1 MSTTQSTAPDNNFL
15 PPGAP
20 DPNATQVTD
29 YPAVTIVDEAEH
41 KATEEAAAEA
51 RVERAKSVSSPKRLS
66 SQEILNVALLLKL
79 LPEGDNIALD
89 TPIPLENVPEEL
101 RKSFFEPG
109 NNRNLAQR
117 GIVKLHTNP
126 ETKQIDSLSI
136 TEIGFH
142 IYNTQSNKL
151 APKQKRT
158 TKADGSPRAPGGRT
172 STQFA
177 GLRMRKMV
185 DNPRAE
191 GTMGYFSWQ
200 LYQDG
205 MTYNEYMA
213 CKDFPEQFST
223 RTQERF
229 RGPGRNHWDW
239 DLMHGFI
246 ALYHE
251 NEPETLED
259 GSPNPN
265 YWAIKNSPSK

>member
-1 MSTTQSTAPDNNFL
+1 MSTTQSTAPGNNYL

-20 DPNATQVTD
+20 DPNDTTVTD
-29 YPAVTIVDEAEH
+29 YPAVTIVDSEQH
-41 KATEEAAAEA
+41 KAQEDAVAEERVKRAE
-51 RVERAKSVSSPKRLS
+51 SVSHPKRLS
-66 SQEILNVALLLKL
+66 ESEKLNIGLLLKL
-79 LPEGDNIALD
+79 LPDNEVT
-89 TPIPLENVPEEL
+89 TPIPLETIPEEL
-101 RKSFFEPG
+101 RKTFFEPG
-109 NNRNLAQR
+109 SKKNLAQR

-136 TEIGFH
+136 TDGAFEL
-142 IYNTQSNKL
+142 YNNPNLKP
-151 APKQKRT
+151 AKQKRT
-158 TKADGSPRAPGGRT
+158 TKANGEPRAPGGRT